1 MHEHEHDCTAPAGG
15 WWWLPC
21 CHPWCPRPVALAAVT
36 PSRPAGP
43 VRPHQ
48 PELGGTCLLRY
59 LLDRIRP
66 GRGRSSIIC
75 HVPWPS
81 TWAACACPRV
91 RTVCLADRGFFPRI
105 CDWGVAGRLVTGRLP
120 YDPLRS
126 GGQWWEQLA
135 EWAAVAVLPEAHR
148 VPMAYGRVTQPS
160 LLLYIRE
167 LRRASAGGTSGAPS
181 TGGYV
186 PTSLLLLV
194 RQGMHGACTYYCTTA
209 WCDKLT
215 CRLPAAR
222 SERCSK
228 PLHMD
233 SLLNHR

>member
-1 MHEHEHDCTAPAGG
+1 
-15 WWWLPC
+15 
-21 CHPWCPRPVALAAVT
+21 
-36 PSRPAGP
+36 
-43 VRPHQ
+43 
-48 PELGGTCLLRY
+48 
-59 LLDRIRP
+59 
-66 GRGRSSIIC
+66 
-75 HVPWPS
+75 
-81 TWAACACPRV
+81 
-91 RTVCLADRGFFPRI
+91 
-105 CDWGVAGRLVTGRLP
+105 VTGRLP

-148 VPMAYGRVTQPS
+148 VPAAYGRVTQPS
-160 LLLYIRE
+160 LLLYIQE

-194 RQGMHGACTYYCTTA
+194 LVVVRQGMHGACTYYCTTA

-215 CRLPAAR
+215 CSLAAAR